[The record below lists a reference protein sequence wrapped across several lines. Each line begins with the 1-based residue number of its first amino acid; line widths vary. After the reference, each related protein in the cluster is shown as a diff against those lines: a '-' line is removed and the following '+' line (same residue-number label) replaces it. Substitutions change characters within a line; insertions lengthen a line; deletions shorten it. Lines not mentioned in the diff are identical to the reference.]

1 MIYMARKLEDTDSNS
16 ETVKI
21 FPSAKTRV
29 LFLTDEM
36 EVGGTQRQIVYIA
49 AQLDRNRF
57 EPTVLYFRNS
67 SFLVTEL
74 KLAGVKVIE
83 VKKHGRLDLSFL
95 WRLVHILRQGRFDVM
110 HCFAFSGEL
119 WGTVARWLLIPS
131 KRPALIT
138 SVRGTYEWY
147 SRWQWALKRRVS
159 AQSCRVVAN
168 SYMGAQYAC
177 EHMGLAQHAI
187 SVVHN
192 GVQAIQATPG
202 HAARVRQQLCI
213 SSADVMVLFVGRL
226 VDHKD
231 LPTLLRAVARLRGE
245 LPAMR
250 LVIVGDG
257 PLRGDVS
264 RQITAMAL
272 GETVVLLGE
281 RHDIPDLIAAAD
293 LVVLTSVR
301 EGLSNVI
308 LEGMIGG
315 KPIIASRAGGNV
327 ELVKHGRNGL
337 LFDIGDDA
345 GLADAL
351 RRLANDEPLRLR
363 LGEGGRLRA
372 HREFSIPSMVQA
384 YERYYEDAVR
394 ESTA

>member
-1 MIYMARKLEDTDSNS
+1 MATVSNS
-16 ETVKI
+16 KI
-21 FPSAKTRV
+21 AMTPPSGKTRI

-36 EVGGTQRQIVYIA
+36 EVGGTQRQIVHIA
-49 AQLDRNRF
+49 VHLDRNRF

-67 SFLVTEL
+67 SFLVSEL
-74 KLAGVKVIE
+74 ERAGVKVIE
-83 VKKHGRLDLSFL
+83 VKKRVRLDLLFA
-95 WRLVHILRQGRFDVM
+95 WRLVQILRQGRFDVM
-110 HCFAFSGEL
+110 HCFAFSGEF
-119 WGTVARWLLIPS
+119 WGAVARGLLLPS

-147 SRWQWALKRRVS
+147 SRSQWEIKRRVS
-159 AQSCRVVAN
+159 AQSSRVIAN
-168 SYMGAQYAC
+168 SHVGAQYAC
-177 EHMGLAQHAI
+177 KRMGLAQHAV

-192 GVQAIQATPG
+192 GVQAIQGTPG
-202 HAARVRQQLCI
+202 HAARVRQQLCM
-213 SSADVMVLFVGRL
+213 SLADLMVLFVGRL

-231 LPTLLRAVARLRGE
+231 LPTLLRATARLRGE
-245 LPAMR
+245 RPAIR

-264 RQITAMAL
+264 RQISAMAL

-281 RHDIPDLIAAAD
+281 RNDIPDLIAAAD
-293 LVVLTSVR
+293 VVVLTSVR

-308 LEGMIGG
+308 LEGMMGG

-327 ELVKHGRNGL
+327 ELVEHEINGL
-337 LFDIGDDA
+337 LFNIGDDA

-363 LGEGGRLRA
+363 LGEGGRMRA
-372 HREFSIPSMVQA
+372 HGEFSIRSMVSA
-384 YERYYEDAVR
+384 YEKHYTDAAR
-394 ESTA
+394 ERAASRLG